1 MPARLQ
7 VRAHTEEVSVSAS
20 IALRTGQYRKF
31 AALKGWKTDDAASR
45 AIGIDPATL
54 SRVLKGRSAPG
65 GRFIA
70 GVLAAL
76 PEVEFADLFDVLV
89 DDEQVSA

>member
-1 MPARLQ
+1 MPAIIQ
-7 VRAHTEEVSVSAS
+7 
-20 IALRTGQYRKF
+20 LRTGQYRKF
-31 AALKGWKTDDAASR
+31 AALKGWRTDDAASR

-54 SRVLKGRSAPG
+54 SRVLKGRAAPG

-76 PEVEFADLFDVLV
+76 PEVDFADLFDVVISDGDLG
-89 DDEQVSA
+89 ATA